1 MANDGATI
9 AEGSYVLVVD
19 DDEATRYALPQLIRH
34 HRPMLLVETAGS
46 VDETMQLLAERNFL
60 TIVSDVRMPQEDGI
74 RLIRRMRER
83 GYRIPVI
90 IMTAD
95 VTVTIED
102 QSFAAGAYAFLRKPL
117 IAKQFLDALD
127 YAVHYPRT
135 ALY

>member
-1 MANDGATI
+1 MTNQNITI
-9 AEGSYVLVVD
+9 AESSYVLVVD

-46 VDETMQLLAERNFL
+46 VDETIQLLAERNFL
-60 TIVSDVRMPQEDGI
+60 TIVSDVRMPKEDGI
-74 RLIRRMRER
+74 RLIRRVREK

-90 IMTAD
+90 VMTAD
-95 VTVTIED
+95 VTETIED

>member
-1 MANDGATI
+1 MAIEDMTI
-9 AEGSYVLVVD
+9 SESSYVLVVD

-46 VDETMQLLAERNFL
+46 VEETMQLLAERNVL
-60 TIVSDVRMPQEDGI
+60 TIISDVRMPQEDGI
-74 RLIRRMRER
+74 RLMRRVREK

-90 IMTAD
+90 VMTAD
-95 VTVTIED
+95 VTDAIED

-117 IAKQFLDALD
+117 VAKQFLDALD